1 MLIKKRGS
9 KKPLNIILMVYLHDL
24 TEDRGTDTYERP
36 TIEMIPNF
44 LVFTLGLDLY
54 ESFAHTPI
62 TPSLKLN
69 HKI

>member
-44 LVFTLGLDLY
+44 LVVWTFTSLLL
-54 ESFAHTPI
+54 TPQ
-62 TPSLKLN
+62 
-69 HKI
+69 